1 VTSGAIGSGV
11 RAMVTSTK
19 AIDAVAILFTDV
31 EGSTELMSRE
41 GDAVAGEVLRIHEA
55 IVRDRLR
62 EWGGRRVGF
71 RGDGFMASFRKPLS
85 ALRCA
90 MEIQRALEEHN
101 RAAARS
107 VRVRIGLHLGF
118 VREVG
123 GQLYGQAVHAAAR
136 VMGEAAGGEIFVSE
150 AIVRA
155 CRDEAGLSF
164 ADRGLFWLK
173 GFQERWRLYEV
184 EWRDRDALPAVA
196 TTAERAMTPFVAR
209 DVERADLRRAV
220 GSALAGEGGLAF
232 VTGEAGVG
240 KTRLTDEIAAEA
252 EARGM
257 RVFAGHSAELE
268 GGEAYLPFVE
278 ILERALVGPESPI
291 VLRDALGE
299 SAPEIARLV
308 PALRRVLP
316 DLPPPLDLPPEQA
329 RRYLW
334 SSMEE
339 FLRRA
344 AQDRPLLIALEDLH
358 WADESSVQLLGYL
371 APLLKG
377 MPVLVIGTY
386 RDNEF
391 GVTHPLAGLLNRLT
405 RRRLA
410 TRIHLQRL
418 PEDGV
423 AAMIGGLAG
432 EDPPGELVHAIYEET
447 EGNPF
452 FVEEVYLHLTETGT
466 LFDADGR
473 FRSDLGIAELDVPAS
488 VRLVVGERLARL
500 SPLTR
505 RTLVA
510 AAVSG
515 RVFEPA
521 IVGLVAG
528 LDAAQLAAVF
538 DEAEGARVVVALP
551 SDAAGARFGHELIR
565 QTLIA
570 DTSAPARQMLHA
582 QTADAIEK
590 VHAQRVEDHAAD
602 LAFHLTRAGPG
613 VDTARLIRY
622 LRIAGD
628 RAVETAAFEDAV
640 AHLERALSLA
650 SERDHADRA
659 QILERLAIARRSVG
673 RWEDALGT
681 MNDALDMYQRLGESD
696 AVGRLAWWMVYQLA
710 WAARFQ
716 DAVTVAQ
723 RGLGLLGDVVNPDRA
738 RLLSV
743 TGWVVGLSGDH
754 ASAVGL
760 FAAARSLADQ
770 LEDPRVRADVRHME
784 ALQHMGYVEF
794 QQGIE
799 AGRDAAR
806 VFEDDGDLWQLCGV
820 LAFVQFQL
828 GTILRA
834 DDAIALA
841 DRVAELAQ
849 RLGHLGAQFL
859 SVADSI
865 RRDGVMAGDLGV
877 IEELARREIEIC
889 RRGNLPWLY
898 TGHLYLGLASHWA
911 GRWGDAE
918 RELRTALEL
927 EPPGAFS
934 GQSAAQLALHLA
946 ELGRA
951 REVVELYEG
960 ARDRLPVAGRVH
972 GLGAWNALLGFT
984 EALYVAG
991 YGDRAG
997 GLYPMVEEALAL
1009 GEWITFDCRLV
1020 RTRAGIAAAA
1030 ARRWDEAERH
1040 YDLALE
1046 KAISIGN
1053 RIEQADIHRL
1063 RARMHA
1069 ERGHE
1074 GDVERATTLIAA
1086 SARRYRDLGMTA
1098 LAERIETS
1106 LARTGLAH
1114 ASG

>member
-1 VTSGAIGSGV
+1 MTTDTKTSEAL
-11 RAMVTSTK
+11 T
-19 AIDAVAILFTDV
+19 ILFTDV
-31 EGSTELMSRE
+31 EGSTELLNRE
-41 GDAVAGEVLRIHEA
+41 GDAVAGEVLRIHEEM
-55 IVRDRLR
+55 VRDRLR
-62 EWGGRRVGF
+62 EWGGRVVGF
-71 RGDGFMASFRKPLS
+71 HGDGFLASFRQPRS

-90 MEIQRALEEHN
+90 VAIQRALEAHN
-101 RAAARS
+101 RSAAPQ

-118 VREVG
+118 VRDVR

-136 VMGEAAGGEIFVSE
+136 VMGEAAGGEIFASE
-150 AIVRA
+150 AIVMA
-155 CRDEAGLSF
+155 SRDEASVSF

-173 GFQERWRLYEV
+173 GFRDRWRLYAV
-184 EWRDRDALPAVA
+184 EWRDRREPLTVA

-220 GSALAGEGGLAF
+220 RSALAGEGGLAF

-240 KTRLTDEIAAEA
+240 KTRLMDEVAAEA
-252 EARGM
+252 AARGM
-257 RVFAGHSAELE
+257 RVYTGHGAEME
-268 GGEAYLPFVE
+268 GGAYLPFVE
-278 ILERALVGPESPI
+278 ILERALLGPESPI
-291 VLRDALGE
+291 ALRDALGE

-308 PALRRVLP
+308 PGLRRVLP

-334 SSMEE
+334 SSVEE

-344 AQDRPLLIALEDLH
+344 AQDRPLLLGLEDLH
-358 WADESSVQLLGYL
+358 WSDEPSLQLLDYL
-371 APLLKG
+371 APLLPG
-377 MPVLVIGTY
+377 MPVLIIGTY

-410 TRIHLQRL
+410 TRIHLQRFQQ
-418 PEDGV
+418 DGV
-423 AAMIGGLAG
+423 AAMIRGLAG
-432 EDPPGELVHAIYEET
+432 EDPPGDLVQAIYEET

-452 FVEEVYLHLTETGT
+452 FVEEVYLHLSETGA
-466 LFDADGR
+466 LFDGDGR
-473 FRSDLGIAELDVPAS
+473 FRPDLGVRELDVPAS

-500 SPLTR
+500 SPLAQ

-521 IVGLVAG
+521 VVGRVAS

-538 DEAEGARVVVALP
+538 DEAERAHVVVALP
-551 SDAAGARFGHELIR
+551 SEAARARFGHELIR
-565 QTLIA
+565 QTLLA

-582 QTADAIEK
+582 RTADAIET
-590 VHAQRVEDHAAD
+590 VHAHHVEDHAAD

-613 VDTARLIRY
+613 VDTERLVRY
-622 LRIAGD
+622 LHIAGD
-628 RAVETAAFEDAV
+628 RAIETAAFEDA
-640 AHLERALSLA
+640 ASHLERALSLGPE
-650 SERDHADRA
+650 SDDVDRA
-659 QILERLAIARRSVG
+659 RILERLAIARRSVG

-681 MNDALDMYQRLGESD
+681 MNDALDMYQRLGEPE
-696 AVGRLAWWMVYQLA
+696 AVGRLSWWMVYQLA

-738 RLLSV
+738 RLLSA

-754 ASAVGL
+754 AAAAQL
-760 FAAARSLADQ
+760 FAVARSLADQ
-770 LEDPRVRADVRHME
+770 LEDPRVRADVFHME

-794 QQGIE
+794 QEGIE
-799 AGRDAAR
+799 AGREAAR
-806 VFEDDGDLWQLCGV
+806 VFEQEGDLWQLCSV

-834 DDAIALA
+834 DDAIELA
-841 DRVAELAQ
+841 DRVAALAQ

-865 RRDGVMAGDLGV
+865 RRDGVMAGDLDV

-889 RRGNLPWLY
+889 QRGNLPWLY
-898 TGHLYLGLASHWA
+898 TGHLYLGLAAHWA
-911 GRWGDAE
+911 GRWDEAE

-934 GQSAAQLALHLA
+934 GQSSAHLALHFA
-946 ELGRA
+946 ELGRPG
-951 REVVELYEG
+951 EVVELYDS
-960 ARDRLPVAGRVH
+960 ARDQLPVAGGVH

-991 YGDRAG
+991 FEDRAAA
-997 GLYPMVEEALAL
+997 LYPLVEEALGL

-1046 KAISIGN
+1046 QATAIGH

-1063 RARMHA
+1063 RARLHA
-1069 ERGHE
+1069 ERGRE
-1074 GDVERATTLIAA
+1074 GDAERATSLTAA
-1086 SARRYRDLGMTA
+1086 SARMYRDMGMTA
-1098 LAERIETS
+1098 WAER
-1106 LARTGLAH
+1106 LDPPVAPAGLAH
-1114 ASG
+1114 AGR